1 MASRCSEVIV
11 SAASRRA
18 GWTLRVTLTALALA
32 FVPLVSGLAGPTPAP
47 QERDRAAAAAKRAE
61 ERLQTLRKEAEA
73 LAAQQRTLLADL
85 RRLELERQISV
96 EQLAKV
102 ERESKDVQR
111 QLDTAEAKAAVLAE
125 IAAAQLPDIEAR
137 LVQLYKM
144 GRAGYWRLLLSVDDL
159 QAIGRTYRT
168 VSTLNAIDR
177 ARVNEHY
184 ATIDALARE
193 RKTLQERATQLE
205 ALGAEAARA
214 RAAADRAVAARSAL
228 VDSIDARRDLN
239 AQLTGELQDAQTK
252 LQASM
257 SQIEGGRAAPP
268 ALALRLFQ
276 GDLPWPARGP
286 VLRPFGRQPSSRFGT
301 AIVRNGMEIGVAE
314 GQPVRTVHEGTVA
327 FADPFEGYGNLVIVD
342 HGARAYSLYGYLGA
356 LGVNRGQHLEAQ
368 AAVGTGGRNP
378 AGNPAL
384 YFELR
389 VDGAAVDPLQWLKRQ
404 R

>member
-1 MASRCSEVIV
+1 M
-11 SAASRRA
+11 
-18 GWTLRVTLTALALA
+18 RVALTALALA
-32 FVPLVSGLAGPTPAP
+32 AVPLVPAGLAGQTPP
-47 QERDRAAAAAKRAE
+47 SQERDRAAAAAKRAE
-61 ERLQTLRKEAEA
+61 DRLRTLRKEADT

-85 RRLELERQISV
+85 RRLELERQIAV
-96 EQLAKV
+96 EQLTKV
-102 ERESKDVQR
+102 DRERVDVQR
-111 QLDTAEAKAAVLAE
+111 QLDAAEAKAAVLAE
-125 IAAAQLPDIEAR
+125 TAAAQLPDIEAR

-144 GRAGYWRLLLSVDDL
+144 GRAGYWRLLLNVDDL
-159 QAIGRTYRT
+159 QAIGRAYRT

-184 ATIDALARE
+184 ATLDALARE
-193 RKTLQERATQLE
+193 RKTLQERATELE
-205 ALGAEAARA
+205 ALKGEAARA
-214 RAAADRAVAARSAL
+214 RAAADRAVAARTAL

-239 AQLTGELQDAQTK
+239 AQLTGELQDAQVK

-257 SQIEGGRAAPP
+257 SQIEGGGRAAPP
-268 ALALRLFQ
+268 AMALRLFQ

-314 GQPVRTVHEGTVA
+314 GQPVRSVHEGTVA
-327 FADPFEGYGNLVIVD
+327 FADQFEGYGNLVIVD

-356 LGVNRGQHLEAQ
+356 LGVNRGQRLDAQ
-368 AAVGTGGRNP
+368 AAVGSGGLNP

-389 VDGAAVDPLQWLKRQ
+389 VDGTAVDPLQWLKKQ

>member
-1 MASRCSEVIV
+1 M
-11 SAASRRA
+11 
-18 GWTLRVTLTALALA
+18 RVALTALALA
-32 FVPLVSGLAGPTPAP
+32 AVPLVPSGLAGQTPP
-47 QERDRAAAAAKRAE
+47 SQDRDRAAAAAKRAE
-61 ERLQTLRKEAEA
+61 DRLRTLRKEADA

-85 RRLELERQISV
+85 RRLDLERQIAV

-102 ERESKDVQR
+102 ERERLDVQR
-111 QLDTAEAKAAVLAE
+111 QLDAAEAKAAGLAE
-125 IAAAQLPDIEAR
+125 TAAAQLPDIEAR

-159 QAIGRTYRT
+159 QAIGRAYRT

-184 ATIDALARE
+184 ATLDALARE
-193 RKTLQERATQLE
+193 RKTLQERATELE
-205 ALGAEAARA
+205 ALKGEAARA
-214 RAAADRAVAARSAL
+214 RSAADRAVAARTAL

-239 AQLTGELQDAQTK
+239 AQLTGELQDAQGK

-257 SQIEGGRAAPP
+257 SQIEGGGRAVPP

-314 GQPVRTVHEGTVA
+314 GQPVRSVHEGTVV
-327 FADPFEGYGNLVIVD
+327 FADQFEGYGNLVIVD

-356 LGVNRGQHLEAQ
+356 LGVSRGQRLDAQ
-368 AAVGTGGRNP
+368 AAVGTGGLNP

-389 VDGAAVDPLQWLKRQ
+389 VDGAAIDPLQWLKKQ

>member
-32 FVPLVSGLAGPTPAP
+32 FVPLVSGLAGQTPAP